1 MNILCI
7 GSSIWKITWVYFIS
21 FSLYK
26 CCFYISMSWKMTKIR
41 GGSKIQYS
49 LKFSL
54 SWSLSKVLKLTLFTF
69 FHLLLNWNKKIYVYF
84 MNKNDTVSISA
95 PFANLDYNSYQRN
108 WVIFKSVRIQTSDF
122 VGNLDIPIR
131 PLHWLDCD
139 FIELLNVSPAN
150 LIPFPPCKFDQQDFA
165 LNYFSAKLTCA
176 TSRIYW
182 FSIDRALERWYFGLV
197 PKHGNRQCTRNFF
210 YQY

>member
-1 MNILCI
+1 
-7 GSSIWKITWVYFIS
+7 
-21 FSLYK
+21 
-26 CCFYISMSWKMTKIR
+26 
-41 GGSKIQYS
+41 
-49 LKFSL
+49 
-54 SWSLSKVLKLTLFTF
+54 
-69 FHLLLNWNKKIYVYF
+69 

-197 PKHGNRQCTRNFF
+197 PKHGDRQCTRNFF